1 MKKTARATRES
12 RRQSRRFRKWIISGF
27 IGAAI
32 LLVGLISYT
41 SKNPNQ
47 AANYHPT
54 KAVTNL
60 FSAVTLSHQLHKTW
74 RQQFNST
81 DANVTVAVYSAKT
94 GQTYHATNAPK
105 HRFYTAS
112 TVKVAILAGLLQKEN
127 GQLSSHEDELAT
139 AMIENSDND
148 ATNELFNDYLGGKSG
163 LQKIFDRF
171 EMTHSTASNYW
182 GLTVT
187 TPSDQLRLLNNIYFN
202 SDQLTVSEQAYI
214 RKLMAN
220 VESDQQWG
228 ISAGSSSYGLKNGW
242 LSYGKRDWIINSIGY
257 IDGPEDNN
265 YAIAVYTDGNS
276 SMVNGKRL
284 VEQLAKATRQVMDQA
299 NP

>member
-1 MKKTARATRES
+1 MRKTARETRQS
-12 RRQSRRFRKWIISGF
+12 RRQSRRFQQWITGGF
-27 IGAAI
+27 IGVAL
-32 LLVGLISYT
+32 LLVSLISYT

-60 FSAVTLSHQLHKTW
+60 FSTMTLGDQLHKTW
-74 RQQFNST
+74 RQQFKAT
-81 DANVTVAVYSAKT
+81 DANVAVAVYSAKT
-94 GQTYHATNAPK
+94 GQTYRATNAPK
-105 HRFYTAS
+105 HQFYTAS

-139 AMIENSDND
+139 AMIENSNND
-148 ATNELFNDYLGGKSG
+148 ATNELFENYIGGKSG
-163 LQKIFDRF
+163 LQKIFDHF
-171 EMTHSTASNYW
+171 EMTHSIASNYW

-187 TPSDQLRLLNNIYFN
+187 TPSDQLRLLNNIYFH
-202 SDQLTVSEQAYI
+202 SDQLSASEQAYI
-214 RKLMAN
+214 RNLMAN

-242 LSYGKRDWIINSIGY
+242 LSYGKRKWIINSIGY
-257 IDGPEDNN
+257 INGPGDNN
-265 YAIAVYTDGNS
+265 YTIAVYTDNNS
-276 SMVNGKRL
+276 SMATGEQV
-284 VEQLAKATRQVMDQA
+284 VEKLAKATRQVMDQA

>member
-1 MKKTARATRES
+1 MKKTARETRQS
-12 RRQSRRFRKWIISGF
+12 RRQSRRFQQWIIGGF
-27 IGAAI
+27 IGGAL

-47 AANYHPT
+47 SANYHPT
-54 KAVTNL
+54 KAVMNL
-60 FSAVTLSHQLHKTW
+60 FSAVTLSHRLHQTW
-74 RQQFNST
+74 RQQFKST
-81 DANVTVAVYSAKT
+81 NANVAIAVYSAKT
-94 GQTYHATNAPK
+94 GQTYQATNAPNHK
-105 HRFYTAS
+105 FYTAS

-127 GQLSSHEDELAT
+127 SQLSSHEDELAT
-139 AMIENSDND
+139 AMIENSNND

-202 SDQLTVSEQAYI
+202 SDQLTASEQAYL
-214 RKLMAN
+214 RKLMVN

-257 IDGPEDNN
+257 IDGPGDNN
-265 YAIAVYTDGNS
+265 YTIAVYTDGNPD
-276 SMVNGKRL
+276 MATGAQV
-284 VEQLAKATRQVMDQA
+284 VEKLAKATRQVMDQA